1 MNISEIM
8 VRMIAFSDQNHRD
21 INHFMKV
28 HSFAH
33 TIGVLEQLDD
43 ETQFILETAAI
54 VHDIACPLCREKYGS
69 TEGKYQEMEGM
80 IIAREFLADTGMT
93 QGEIDRVVYL
103 VGHHHTLHSILE
115 RRLCVLHP

>member
-54 VHDIACPLCREKYGS
+54 VHDIAC
-69 TEGKYQEMEGM
+69 
-80 IIAREFLADTGMT
+80 
-93 QGEIDRVVYL
+93 
-103 VGHHHTLHSILE
+103 HHTLHSIDGADYQILIE
-115 RRLCVLHP
+115 ADYLVNADENGYSKDNIRSFGETYFKTAAGKNLLHALYGV